1 LRLAGRNANIYKP
14 KVPTTISTRS
24 EKKYNFERNSLVAFV
39 FGVTA
44 PRRTVAPEG
53 VRLGEGRI
61 GRRNGL
67 LSSRVVARSLQRL
80 RVGEGRVGRRN
91 GLVLSGVCVVMTKRC
106 EGKIRGVNVRAGWR
120 RAVGEVTGHLND
132 HGRSNREMIVLAER
146 LDFLP
151 GSPDGLSGER
161 AHTD

>member
-1 LRLAGRNANIYKP
+1 MRLVKADYMQNLLGNTIDVFELEAIPPKVSLAVLRPADRNAHRDKP
-14 KVPTTISTRS
+14 NVPTIISIRS
-24 EKKYNFERNSLVAFV
+24 EKKYNCDRNSLVAFV

-53 VRLGEGRI
+53 VRLGEGRF

-91 GLVLSGVCVVMTKRC
+91 GLVLLGVDLVIKRC
-106 EGKIRGVNVRAGWR
+106 EGEIRGVHVRAG
-120 RAVGEVTGHLND
+120 
-132 HGRSNREMIVLAER
+132 
-146 LDFLP
+146 
-151 GSPDGLSGER
+151 
-161 AHTD
+161 